1 MLSVERTNKKIFRAK
16 MRKRKKTMKTYQ
28 LRISQATNCAIHMH
42 IYVMDSQRLNTNEEK
57 CATIIDSQR
66 V

>member
-1 MLSVERTNKKIFRAK
+1 
-16 MRKRKKTMKTYQ
+16 MKTYQ